1 MQSFELSFWFYLIRL
16 VVGGA
21 AAFCAI
27 LYLSKTRELA
37 WVFIITGTLLLYA
50 YFLFDTLQGLRIVS
64 FDFMVLG
71 LRFAEVFSIVMSNLP
86 LVFIILGFISII
98 IKNR

>member
-37 WVFIITGTLLLYA
+37 WVFIITGTL
-50 YFLFDTLQGLRIVS
+50 QGLRIVS

-98 IKNR
+98 IKHR